1 MEENRDKISI
11 VVPVY
16 NVGKFL
22 GQCIESL
29 CAQTYSNIEIILV
42 NDGSTD
48 NSLAIMQRYA
58 EQDKRIRII
67 DQSNAGANVAR
78 NKGLFAATG
87 DWICFVDGDDWIDL
101 QMCEELSKYFRN
113 DLDILFYS
121 FQNVYPQKIVKP
133 VYHKSNY
140 EIAGDEF
147 RKLQIATLNRLGN
160 YKFSVKQLESVSV
173 CDKLYRMSF
182 LKNNKLQFD
191 ETLPKLQDLCFNLKV
206 YDYAKKGYVLNIPY
220 YNYRIHQKSV
230 SKRYQPDIVQ
240 KFEVIHKALCQF
252 MYEHDDVELKRAY
265 YERIATH
272 LRTCV
277 VLNFCNA
284 DNHKSYKQRKK
295 EFLDACNQDVF
306 KDAMSKVDLRQF
318 PGRERVLSTFIKWHW
333 FWGCDMLYKLNGM
346 YEQLISGH

>member
-16 NVGKFL
+16 NVAPFL

-48 NSLAIMQRYA
+48 NSLDIMCQYA

-67 DQSNAGANVAR
+67 DQCNAGANVAR
-78 NKGLFAATG
+78 NKGLSAATG
-87 DWICFVDGDDWIDL
+87 DWICFVDGDDWIDAK
-101 QMCEELSKYFRN
+101 MGEELSQYFRE
-113 DLDILFYS
+113 DLDIIFYS
-121 FQNVYPQKIVKP
+121 FKTVYSRKAVPHI
-133 VYHKSNY
+133 Y
-140 EIAGDEF
+140 EESYYEVAGDEF
-147 RKLQIATLNRLGN
+147 RELQIATLNRLGN
-160 YKFSVKQLESVSV
+160 YRFNVDRVEAVSV
-173 CDKLYRMSF
+173 CDKIYRTDF
-182 LKNNKLQFD
+182 LKKNGIQFD
-191 ETLPKLQDLCFNLKV
+191 ETLPKLQDLCFNLRV
-206 YDYAKKGYVLNIPY
+206 YDYAKKGYVINKPF
-220 YNYRIHQKSV
+220 YNYRINQMSV

-240 KFEVIHKALCQF
+240 KFDVIHEFLGQF
-252 MYEHDDVELKRAY
+252 MSQHSGNDMKQAY

-284 DNHKSYKQRKK
+284 NNTKSYWQRRQD
-295 EFLDACNQDVF
+295 FLETCNKDVF
-306 KDAMSKVDLRQF
+306 REAMRKVDLRQF

-333 FWGCDMLYKLNGM
+333 FWGCDMLYRLNGI
-346 YEQLISGH
+346 YERLSSRH

>member
-16 NVGKFL
+16 NVAPFL

-29 CAQTYSNIEIILV
+29 CAQTYTNIEIILV

-67 DQSNAGANVAR
+67 DQSNAGANAAR

-87 DWICFVDGDDWIDL
+87 DWICFVDGDDWVDA
-101 QMCEELSKYFRN
+101 QMGMELSQYFRE
-113 DLDILFYS
+113 DLDIIFYS
-121 FQNVYPQKIVKP
+121 FKTVYSRKAVPHI
-133 VYHKSNY
+133 YEESYY

-147 RKLQIATLNRLGN
+147 RELQIATLNRLGN
-160 YKFSVKQLESVSV
+160 YRFNVDRVEAVSV
-173 CDKLYRMSF
+173 CDKIYRTDF
-182 LKNNKLQFD
+182 LKKNGIQFD
-191 ETLPKLQDLCFNLKV
+191 ETLPKLQDLCFNLRV
-206 YDYAKKGYVLNIPY
+206 YDYAKKGYVINKPF
-220 YNYRIHQKSV
+220 YNYRINQMSV

-240 KFEVIHKALCQF
+240 KFDVIHEFLGQF
-252 MYEHDDVELKRAY
+252 MSQHRGNDMKQAY

-284 DNHKSYKQRKK
+284 NNTKSYWQRRQD
-295 EFLDACNQDVF
+295 FLETCN
-306 KDAMSKVDLRQF
+306 KDIFREAMHKVNLCQF

-333 FWGCDMLYKLNGM
+333 FWGCNMLYRLNGI
-346 YEQLISGH
+346 YERLSSRH